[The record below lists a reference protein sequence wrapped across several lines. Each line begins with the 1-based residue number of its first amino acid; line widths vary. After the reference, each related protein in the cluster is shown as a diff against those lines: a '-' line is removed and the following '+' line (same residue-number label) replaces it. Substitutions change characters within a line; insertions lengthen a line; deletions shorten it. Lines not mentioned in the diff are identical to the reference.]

1 MGEAFLIGILVGV
14 VLGIILMA
22 FLWEIKEK
30 NK

>member
-14 VLGIILMA
+14 VVGIILMA

-30 NK
+30 K

>member
-14 VLGIILMA
+14 VLGVILMA
-22 FLWEIKEK
+22 FLWEIKEE

>member
-14 VLGIILMA
+14 VLGIISMV
-22 FLWEIKEK
+22 FLWEIKE

>member
-14 VLGIILMA
+14 VLGVILMA

>member
-1 MGEAFLIGILVGV
+1 MGEVFLIGILVGV
-14 VLGIILMA
+14 VLGVILMA

>member
-14 VLGIILMA
+14 VVGIILMA

>member
-14 VLGIILMA
+14 VVGVILMA

>member
-14 VLGIILMA
+14 VLGVILMA
-22 FLWEIKEK
+22 FLWEMKEK

>member
-14 VLGIILMA
+14 VVGVMLMA